1 MPARFERTSTGAT
14 LTMAKAGMSRVLS
27 GGVLIAAVL
36 ALTLAGC
43 GRRGALD
50 RPGQVDPA
58 VSGPGQAAPATAPAQ
73 PDRPFVL
80 DAII

>member
-1 MPARFERTSTGAT
+1 
-14 LTMAKAGMSRVLS
+14 MAKAGMSRVLS

-50 RPGQVDPA
+50 RPGQMDPA
-58 VSGPGQAAPATAPAQ
+58 VSAPGQAAPAPAPASAR
-73 PDRPFVL
+73 PDRPFIL